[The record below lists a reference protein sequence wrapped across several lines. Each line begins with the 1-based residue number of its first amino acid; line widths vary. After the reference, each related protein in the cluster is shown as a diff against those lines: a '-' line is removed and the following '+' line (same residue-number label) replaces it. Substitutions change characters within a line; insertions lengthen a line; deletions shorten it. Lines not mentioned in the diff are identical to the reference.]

1 MSPEINQ
8 ALSDALFNT
17 LIPLLVTL
25 LLGLATLIS
34 TKFNFWLSSKLSK
47 EQMDFARN
55 LAKTAVQAAEQS
67 GVAKII
73 VNTAEEKKNYA
84 LNFMERSLDSMGMK
98 HLSKNIGLLGS
109 LIEAEINQ
117 QSHKIPT
124 FYAEE
129 LLPGQTM
136 AQATVVSQES

>member
-1 MSPEINQ
+1 MK
-8 ALSDALFNT
+8 AY
-17 LIPLLVTL
+17 
-25 LLGLATLIS
+25 
-34 TKFNFWLSSKLSK
+34 
-47 EQMDFARN
+47 RN
-55 LAKTAVQAAEQS
+55 S
-67 GVAKII
+67 Y
-73 VNTAEEKKNYA
+73 N
-84 LNFMERSLDSMGMK
+84 
-98 HLSKNIGLLGS
+98 LLGS